1 MSDSPVQPTRPVRV
15 QRIGLAQRLMLL
27 GMLAVLLITGV
38 GGLLMRDQLHAAILR
53 SMTLACLTLTRLPV
67 VSSTCRLVPVSCRMV
82 PVLN

>member
-1 MSDSPVQPTRPVRV
+1 MSMFSASCRASASISAGPGD
-15 QRIGLAQRLMLL
+15 AK
-27 GMLAVLLITGV
+27 
-38 GGLLMRDQLHAAILR
+38 R